1 MKNNPGLSSLIFGI
15 IANILNLLVVCLLFT
30 TDTIYNS
37 LYLIIISIVGIV
49 NAIRGMK
56 LGQGLLAII
65 GLIANIIAV
74 LGSLL
79 LLFIYIIA

>member
-37 LYLIIISIVGIV
+37 LYLIIISIAGIV

-56 LGQGLLAII
+56 LGQGVLAII

-74 LGSLL
+74 LGSLV